1 MSWVAAPVHQERRAQ
16 LPGDGLITAPDVV
29 TDHAVT
35 IGAAPEA
42 VWPWLTQ
49 MGWHLGGYYTPR
61 WVDQLLFPHNWSSL
75 DRLDPALVRQPRGR

>member
-1 MSWVAAPVHQERRAQ
+1 
-16 LPGDGLITAPDVV
+16 VV

-35 IGAAPEA
+35 IDAPPAA

-61 WVDQLLFPHNWSSL
+61 WVDRLLFPGNWSSL
-75 DRLDPALVRQPRGR
+75 DHLDPALVRDLAVGNVIPRTANREPPGSS